1 MVATGKLL
9 VAPASRRHSG
19 TNPAARP
26 LGFCRKPT
34 GRSVTEE
41 MLPLPVLHVKQ
52 EVRFTHNPSLERA
65 RQSVGNP
72 PRNCLPCH
80 PMTRETVVDSRQE
93 ILRTAARLS
102 GGDPRREILPPAA
115 RLFQQRGYDATSMN
129 DVAAALKLSKGGLY
143 HHFQSKDEIL
153 FEIMNHAMDITEER
167 VLNPVRTIGDADERL
182 RALIRLHIEVVLSP
196 RDREITVMLHENHP
210 LPPSLRKRINS
221 RKKDYIHFLE
231 NLMAEVQGKSRS
243 GQQARGKVTPRAA
256 AFALLGMINWIY
268 QWYKPEGELQAQ
280 NLIPQFTELIFGGIF
295 A

>member
-1 MVATGKLL
+1 MA
-9 VAPASRRHSG
+9 
-19 TNPAARP
+19 
-26 LGFCRKPT
+26 
-34 GRSVTEE
+34 
-41 MLPLPVLHVKQ
+41 
-52 EVRFTHNPSLERA
+52 
-65 RQSVGNP
+65 
-72 PRNCLPCH
+72 
-80 PMTRETVVDSRQE
+80 RETLVDSRQE
-93 ILRTAARLS
+93 ILRT
-102 GGDPRREILPPAA
+102 AA

-153 FEIMNHAMDITEER
+153 FEIMNHAMEITQDR
-167 VLNPVRTIGDADERL
+167 VLNPVRSIADPEERL

-210 LPPSLRKRINS
+210 LPPALRKRINA

-231 NLMAEVQGKSRS
+231 NLMAEVQKEA
-243 GQQARGKVTPRAA
+243 QKRGKKESSARVSPRAA

-280 NLIPQFTELIFGGIF
+280 NLIPQFTDLILGGIF